1 MMAGADM
8 SEEVRFAYQAK
19 QKLYAKCPADIVIYG
34 GSAGGGKTY
43 ATLLHPL
50 SRIKNGNFSAVIF
63 RRTYQDIVRVGAL
76 WDESMKIYPLFRGE
90 PNLSDHSWRFPSGM
104 KITFA
109 GMQYEQDLT
118 SWRGSQIPAIYF
130 DQLETFTEQQFF
142 YMMSRNRSVCGVK
155 PYIRATCNPED
166 GWLAKFISWWIA
178 DDGYADMDKA
188 GKMRWFVNVDNCL
201 YWADTPEELAKEYPD
216 VLPKSVT
223 FIPATVYDNKIL
235 LQNDPNYLS
244 NLQGLSLVDRERLLG
259 DAERGGN
266 WKIKPEAG
274 KLINRAWLPIVK
286 DWERNRPWA
295 AVIRWDFA
303 STEQSLTSPDPDYS
317 AWCVMVRD
325 RVTGDEIILE
335 AGQKRLKP
343 TDVYNEFAERCRY
356 WWQYFH
362 DIGISL
368 MVRWE
373 IEAGSASVREAR
385 YLAGLVPFADARGI
399 RSVGNK
405 IVRVKPFAS
414 QAEHGYVSI
423 LKGDWNE
430 MYLNH
435 MHSQPADHDDMMDAT
450 SGAHDDLTRESE
462 RKSARSYGG

>member
-1 MMAGADM
+1 M
-8 SEEVRFAYQAK
+8 SREVIEISPQPKQIRFITS
-19 QKLYAKCPADIVIYG
+19 PADIVIYG
-34 GSAGGGKTY
+34 GSAGGGKTWTIVNDPI
-43 ATLLHPL
+43 AW
-50 SRIKNGNFSAVIF
+50 SKNPEFSAVILRKYF
-63 RRTYQDIVRVGAL
+63 ADITKTGAL
-76 WDESMKIYPLFRGE
+76 WDESMKTYPLFHAK
-90 PNLSDHSWRFPSGM
+90 PNLSSHEWTFPSGM
-104 KITFA
+104 RVTFA
-109 GMQYEQDLT
+109 GLASDKDLEK
-118 SWRGSQIPAIYF
+118 WRGTQISGLYF
-130 DQLETFTEQQFF
+130 DQLETFTEYQFF
-142 YMMSRNRSVCGVK
+142 YMMSRNRSIFGGK
-155 PYIRATCNPED
+155 PFIKATCNPEPC
-166 GWLAKFISWWIA
+166 WLADFLSWWIA
-178 DDGYADMDKA
+178 EDGYADLSRA
-188 GKMRWFVNVDNCL
+188 GVIRWFVNENNNL
-201 YWADTPEELAKEYPD
+201 YWADTPEELKKEYPD
-216 VLPKSVT
+216 VIPKSVT
-223 FIPATVYDNKIL
+223 FIPATIYDNQAL
-235 LQNDPNYLS
+235 LNNDPNYLS
-244 NLQGLSLVDRERLLG
+244 NLMGLPLVDRERLLG

-286 DWERNRPWA
+286 EWDKNRPWS

-303 STEQSLTSPDPDYS
+303 STEESITSPDPDYS

-325 RVTGDEIILE
+325 KVTGDEIILE

-343 TDVYNEFAERCRY
+343 TDVYNEFAERCRW

-362 DIGISL
+362 DIGIAL

-414 QAEHGYVSI
+414 QAEHGYVTI

-450 SGAHDDLTRESE
+450 SGAHDDLTREGA
-462 RKSARSYGG
+462 RKQGRSYRG